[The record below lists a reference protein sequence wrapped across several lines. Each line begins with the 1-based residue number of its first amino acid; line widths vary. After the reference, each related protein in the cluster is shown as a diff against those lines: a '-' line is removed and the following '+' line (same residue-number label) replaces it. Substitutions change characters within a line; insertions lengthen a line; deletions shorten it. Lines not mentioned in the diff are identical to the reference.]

1 MLYHITLSIILFFFI
16 LGCGGASE
24 HEPREE
30 KILYFIDSPTNG
42 IDYQCGERKGITK
55 TIIQN
60 KLPTHGTLTCI
71 YTPIKFSLGSL
82 ELGTVDYVSNGQ
94 NIYPQDLVP
103 SFNGNFNNPSL
114 LKIAILLQSLDDKKH
129 NNYINIPK
137 KIKEKLTLKT
147 LDNLSIEELTGEIKK
162 LGIVPVTAEEAK
174 RHLILYSEN
183 VNRGK
188 PSVQAFEEEIST
200 SLKLGDTIGKLSI
213 SKGDGTVSFPLML
226 EGEGKENFLLNDD
239 GVLQL
244 IKRVENSQT
253 FHLTVTITNEFG
265 YTTQP
270 IIIHVIE
277 SNGKIGKAQLG
288 RLKGAT
294 VKLFRLNPQHM
305 ERELITTETTNSQGA
320 LNIIGNFNLNSDLLE
335 DDDIYIYEVSSGVD
349 IDSDDNEIID
359 EKDSKNNGKLR
370 LIAKGSWIKSA
381 NYKIRVTPLSE
392 MIYLYIE
399 KGKFKDITEKL
410 TQYSK
415 ILLNQS
421 LNGDRIL
428 DGRDILIFNPTQD
441 KKYLYPTLTYKNSYN
456 KITQYIREGK
466 EELKKQHLFQAYL
479 INSFQSNALEIVG
492 SFIYTIDMLQSGEF
506 VIYNLKS
513 KKRIGS
519 VKLPNT
525 PYSDDTHVL
534 YVNLLDNEVTVT
546 SLEDWSYEIDISN
559 QKQPKLLKEPFIT
572 YAILSGNFNRI
583 IIGKNQSKNIYFFSR
598 NQNLYLYET
607 SNTKDQT
614 KTIKVYITN
623 KGDLDYSYS
632 FKSSLHKI
640 SSLWVENSY
649 LYILGDTKIEI
660 FKKSIENR
668 MEFRNSFEKESLG
681 GHILGIEKE
690 ILYILKDKRLTLL
703 DIHFKDRIEVIERID
718 VPFTYKLGVK
728 TNGDYITTGCK
739 IFDIKTLRASKIR
752 D

>member
-1 MLYHITLSIILFFFI
+1 MLYHSTLFFILFFFI

-42 IDYQCGERKGITK
+42 IDYHCGERQGITK

-60 KLPTHGTLTCI
+60 KILKHGTLTCI

-82 ELGTVDYVSNGQ
+82 ELGTVTSVTHGQ
-94 NIYPQDLVP
+94 KIYPQDLIA

-129 NNYINIPK
+129 SNYINIPK
-137 KIKEKLTLKT
+137 MIKEKITLKT
-147 LDNLSIEELTGEIKK
+147 LDNLSIEELNNEIKK
-162 LGIVPVTAEEAK
+162 LGITPITLEEAK
-174 RHLILYSEN
+174 RHLILHSEN
-183 VNRGK
+183 INRGK
-188 PSVQAFEEEIST
+188 PSIKAFEEEIST
-200 SLKLGDTIGKLSI
+200 SLKLGDTVGKLSI
-213 SKGDGTVSFPLML
+213 TQGDGTIIFPLKL
-226 EGEGKENFLLNDD
+226 EGEGKENFILNDD
-239 GVLQL
+239 GELQL
-244 IKRVENSQT
+244 IKKVENSQT

-270 IIIHVIE
+270 IILHVIE
-277 SNGKIGKAQLG
+277 GNGKIGKAQLG

-294 VKLFRLNPQHM
+294 VKLFHLNLQRM
-305 ERELITTETTNSQGA
+305 ERELITTEKTNSTGD
-320 LNIIGNFNLNSDLLE
+320 LNIIGNFNLNSDFLE
-335 DDDIYIYEVSSGVD
+335 DDDFYIYEVSLGVD

-359 EKDSKNNGKLR
+359 KEESKNRGKMR
-370 LIAKGSWIKSA
+370 LIAKGSWIKNA

-399 KGKFKDITEKL
+399 KENFKNIKEKL
-410 TQYSK
+410 TQYAK

-421 LNGDRIL
+421 LNGDRVI
-428 DGRDILIFNPTQD
+428 DGKDIIIFNPTQD
-441 KKYLYPTLTYKNSYN
+441 KKFLYPTLTYKNSYN
-456 KITQYIREGK
+456 QITQYIREGK
-466 EELKKQHLFQAYL
+466 EKLERKHLFQAYL

-519 VKLPNT
+519 LKLPNT
-525 PYSDDTHVL
+525 PYTKDTHVL
-534 YVNLLDNEVTVT
+534 YVNLLDNEVTIT
-546 SLEDWSYEIDISN
+546 SLEDWSYEIDINN
-559 QKQPKLLKEPFIT
+559 QKKPKIINDPFIT

-583 IIGKNQSKNIYFFSR
+583 IIGKSQSKNIYFFSR
-598 NQNLYLYET
+598 AQKLYLYET
-607 SNTKDQT
+607 SSSKIKP
-614 KTIKVYITN
+614 KTIKVYTTN
-623 KGDLDYSYS
+623 RGNLDYSYS
-632 FKSSLHKI
+632 FSSSLHKI

-649 LYILGDTKIEI
+649 LYILGETQMEI
-660 FKKSIENR
+660 FKKNIENK
-668 MEFRNSFEKESLG
+668 MEFKNSFKQESLG

-690 ILYILKDKRLTLL
+690 ILYILKDKTLTLL
-703 DIHFKDRIEVIERID
+703 DIHFKDRIEVIEKID

-739 IFDIKTLRASKIR
+739 IFDIKTLRASRIR